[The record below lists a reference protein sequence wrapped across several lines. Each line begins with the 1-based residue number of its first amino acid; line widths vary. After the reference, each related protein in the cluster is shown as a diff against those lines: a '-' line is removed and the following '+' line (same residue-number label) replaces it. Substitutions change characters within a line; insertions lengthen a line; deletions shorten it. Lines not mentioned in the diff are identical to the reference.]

1 MSFPERRM
9 RRLRRTPALRRLARE
24 TRLSPADFIA
34 PLFVVN
40 GRSVRREIPSMP
52 GVFHLSPD
60 EAVKEARALQALGI
74 AGLLVFGI
82 PDKKDDGSGAWDAD
96 GPVPATLRALR
107 DAKIDLALIAD
118 VCLCEYTEHGHCGVL
133 DPESGLVDNDRTLP
147 MLAKA
152 AVCYGRAG
160 ADIVAP
166 SDMMDGRVRVLRS
179 ALDDGALADT
189 AILSYAAKYASAFYG
204 PFRDAAGSAPSFGD
218 RKSYQMDPP
227 NRREALAEM
236 ALDIEEGA
244 DMVMVK
250 PALAYLDVIREARER
265 FDVPI
270 AAYNVSGEYAMV
282 KQAARAG
289 AFEERRAAL
298 EILTAIRRA
307 GADLILTY
315 HAADAARWLAE
326 GAEG

>member
-34 PLFVVN
+34 PFFIVN
-40 GRSVRREIPSMP
+40 GRGVRREIPSMP
-52 GVFHLSPD
+52 GVFHVSPD
-60 EAVKEARALQALGI
+60 EAVKDARALAALGV
-74 AGLLVFGI
+74 AGVLVFGI
-82 PDKKDDGSGAWDAD
+82 PERKDDGAGAWDPD
-96 GPVPATLRALR
+96 GPVPAALRALR
-107 DAKIDLALIAD
+107 DAKLDLALIAD

-133 DPESGLVDNDRTLP
+133 DPASGLVDNDRSLP

-152 AVCYGRAG
+152 AVAYGRAG
-160 ADIVAP
+160 ADVVAP
-166 SDMMDGRVRVLRS
+166 SDMMDGRVRALRS
-179 ALDDGALADT
+179 ALDDAALADT

-218 RKSYQMDPP
+218 RKSYQMDPS
-227 NRREALAEM
+227 NRREALAEI

-250 PALAYLDVIREARER
+250 PALAYLDVIRDARER

-315 HAADAARWLAE
+315 YAADASRWLAE